1 MNHETGAG
9 LHRQQQGAG
18 MILHNIQ
25 PEQQLCLILARRNL
39 SPELADRARLLIR
52 KGLDWDKVW
61 DSSVKHRTF
70 PLAFRHLERFEPE
83 LVPPRIM
90 RLFYVLS
97 VANSKKSDILANE
110 LARIV
115 RTFGKAGIPVVPF
128 KGPLL
133 GNLVWGD
140 HRLWSGVDLDLLVR
154 YPDMTRSYEL
164 LHEEGYRPIYG
175 SDEVRRPQRLLLG
188 RGKPMTATL
197 AKEDGN
203 ITIFADLHESLFP
216 WSVRRRDLDG
226 QVWEDVRP
234 GDIFGASGFVLP
246 RSWNV
251 ILLSLHAAKH
261 LFVLLRWVSELHQ
274 LWDDAETDRS
284 LIFERSEQFGLIK
297 TVLLSV
303 GVCERLLGARSKAT
317 LSVHVNNALVS
328 RLSRNVFRQ
337 SLSPLSA
344 ALLQL
349 RLPGSVTGKV
359 NRLATSLFLPTRI
372 EKDVLPLPQPFH
384 FLYYGIRPV
393 RLILKHGLDQPIAHN
408 RTL

>member
-1 MNHETGAG
+1 
-9 LHRQQQGAG
+9 

-25 PEQQLCLILARRNL
+25 PEQQFCLILARRNL
-39 SPELADRARLLIR
+39 SPELAHRARLLVR
-52 KGLDWDKVW
+52 KGLDWDGVW
-61 DSSVKHRTF
+61 DSSVRHRIF
-70 PLAFRHLERFEPE
+70 PLVFRHLERFEPG

-90 RLFYVLS
+90 RLFYILS
-97 VANSKKSDILANE
+97 VANSKKSDMLAKE

-115 RTFGKAGIPVVPF
+115 KTFGKAGIPVVPF

-154 YPDMTRSYEL
+154 YPDMRRAYDL

-175 SDEVRRPQRLLLG
+175 SDDVRRPKRFFLG

-197 AKEDGN
+197 AKEDAN
-203 ITIFADLHESLFP
+203 ITMYVDLHESLFP
-216 WSVRRRDLDG
+216 WSVGRRGLDE

-246 RSWNV
+246 RLWNV

-261 LFVLLRWVSELHQ
+261 LFVLLRWAAELHQ
-274 LWDDAETDRS
+274 LWDDAKTDQS
-284 LIFERSEQFGLIK
+284 MILEKSEQLGLTK

-303 GVCERLLGARSKAT
+303 AVCERLLGDGSEVT
-317 LSVHVNNALVS
+317 SSPHVDNALVT

-337 SLSPLSA
+337 SLSPIST

-349 RLPGSVTGKV
+349 RLPGSIIGKV
-359 NRLATSLFLPTRI
+359 NRLATSLFLPTII
-372 EKDVLPLPQPFH
+372 EKDLLPLPQPFH
-384 FLYYGIRPV
+384 FLYYGIRPI
-393 RLILKHGLDQPIAHN
+393 RLVLKHGLGQRMVTRKTGTP
-408 RTL
+408 